1 MEVATPGPTYL
12 ICLVYFE
19 TLYIYSTNIC
29 TVYIHIYACIC
40 IRVYGY
46 TCMHVH
52 VIEYSVVTQC
62 ITGHKTR
69 IGNEASDGYC
79 LPVVFAKQQLENGNV
94 KHAKVF
100 RRQK

>member
-1 MEVATPGPTYL
+1 
-12 ICLVYFE
+12 
-19 TLYIYSTNIC
+19 
-29 TVYIHIYACIC
+29 
-40 IRVYGY
+40 
-46 TCMHVH
+46 MHVH

-94 KHAKVF
+94 KHARVF
-100 RRQK
+100 KREIIVGDSFFYIHIHMDIDTFKLKER